1 MRNRHTINRA
11 RRLRKTATVAERA
24 LWKQLRAHQLN
35 GWGFR
40 RQSDVGGYVVDFLCH
55 APKLV
60 VELDGPLHEEP
71 EQEAFD
77 ARRDKEIE
85 ALGFAIFRLNE
96 RFVREA
102 PEGAIMLISAIGRRV
117 REGLPAL
124 PDDDPE

>member
-1 MRNRHTINRA
+1 M
-11 RRLRKTATVAERA
+11 
-24 LWKQLRAHQLN
+24 
-35 GWGFR
+35 
-40 RQSDVGGYVVDFLCH
+40 DFLCH

-102 PEGAIMLISAIGRRV
+102 PEEAIMLISAIGRRV
-117 REGLPAL
+117 LEGLPAL